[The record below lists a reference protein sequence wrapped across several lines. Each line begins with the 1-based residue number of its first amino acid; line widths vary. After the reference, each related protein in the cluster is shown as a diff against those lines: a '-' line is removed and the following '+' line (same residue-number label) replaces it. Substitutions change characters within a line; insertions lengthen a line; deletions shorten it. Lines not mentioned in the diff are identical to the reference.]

1 MRTIAGPIG
10 LIIGMWL
17 AATAL
22 VHFYFTGYGFPEP
35 LKLASLHLML
45 AVPPMFLLYPAR
57 ASSPRHRP
65 TVVDAVL
72 AVAAFLPSLY
82 IYLDP
87 NRVYN
92 RSAFIDSMTTL
103 EIVLGTLMTLLILE
117 AVRRA
122 LSIVLS
128 ILTGLVI
135 LYMFVC
141 EMLPGI
147 WYYRD
152 LPYEQVIDI
161 LYLMNGSGIYGQ
173 LTGISATIVA
183 SFLIFGAFLQGSGM
197 GRLFM
202 NLGTFLAGR
211 YKGGPA
217 KVVVVESGLFG
228 MTSGSSVA
236 NVVVTGSI
244 TIPEMKRMGFP
255 AAMAGGLEAA
265 ASVGGLIMP
274 PIMGAAAFVM
284 AEMISVPYVDIIAAA
299 AIGAALYYLGIFV
312 AVHFQAKKRGI
323 ASLPKEEIAR
333 FRDVLRD
340 IHFAI
345 PLVVLITL
353 MTMRFSPYFSA
364 FWATI
369 AVFVSAWLRKH
380 TRMGWRAVY
389 NSLIDAG
396 QTIGVIAVAVT
407 AAGIITAG
415 LTNTGL
421 LLAFTGII
429 KTVAGDSL
437 ILLVVLVAISCLFLG
452 MGVPTTPAY
461 IITAAIGAPL
471 IAEHGVA
478 SLLSIHLF
486 ILYFAVLADAT
497 PPVAAASYAAAAIA
511 RANPINTGFHA
522 FRMAVGGFIAGIG
535 FIYEPAIT
543 LDGTLFEIFAA
554 TLSLAAGIVLITIGY
569 VGYTDGRLP
578 IWLRAVAI
586 AFGIGCA
593 LLHNVPD
600 IYRGLIG
607 AAAIAALIFGGR
619 YYFGVDNRPA
629 TAGLPSDTPLQEKER
644 AS

>member
-1 MRTIAGPIG
+1 MRTLHGPIG
-10 LIIGMWL
+10 IAVSIWL
-17 AATAL
+17 AAIAV
-22 VHFYFTGYGFPEP
+22 VHFYFTGFGFPEP
-35 LKLASLHLML
+35 LKLASLHLLL
-45 AVPPMFLLYPAR
+45 AVPPIFLLYPAL
-57 ASSPRHRP
+57 SLSPRHRP
-65 TVVDAVL
+65 SAVDWLL
-72 AVAAFLPSLY
+72 AGIAILPSLY
-82 IYLDP
+82 IFLDP

-92 RSAFIDSMTTL
+92 RSPYIDPLTTTEL
-103 EIVLGTLMTLLILE
+103 VLGTAMVLLILE

-122 LSIVLS
+122 LSIVLA
-128 ILTGLVI
+128 ILVCVVI
-135 LYMFVC
+135 LYLFIC
-141 EMLPGI
+141 EMLPGV
-147 WYYRD
+147 WYYRN
-152 LPYEQVIDI
+152 LPYSQVVDI
-161 LYLMNGSGIYGQ
+161 LYLMNGSGLYGQ

-183 SFLIFGAFLQGSGM
+183 AFLVFGAFLQGSGM

-202 NLGTFLAGR
+202 NLGTFVAGR
-211 YKGGPA
+211 FTGGPA

-236 NVVVTGSI
+236 NVVVTGSV

-255 AAMAGGLEAA
+255 PALAGGIEAA

-284 AEMISVPYVDIIAAA
+284 AEMISVPYVNIIAAA

-312 AVHFQAKKRGI
+312 AVHFQSKKRGI
-323 ASLPKEEIAR
+323 AGLPKEEIAS

-345 PLVVLITL
+345 PLAVLIGL
-353 MTMRFSPYFSA
+353 MAMRFSPYFAA

-369 AVFVSAWLRKH
+369 AVFVCAWLRKH
-380 TRMGWRAVY
+380 TRMGWRSVF
-389 NSLIDAG
+389 NSLVDAG
-396 QTIGVIAVAVT
+396 QTIGIIAVAVT
-407 AAGIITAG
+407 AAGMITAG

-429 KTVAGDSL
+429 KSVAGDSL
-437 ILLVVLVAISCLFLG
+437 ILLVVLVAVSCLFLG

-511 RANPINTGFHA
+511 KANPIATGFNA
-522 FRMAVGGFIAGIG
+522 FKMAVGGFIVGIG

-543 LDGTLFEIFAA
+543 LDGTLFEIVTA
-554 TLSLAAGIVLITIGY
+554 TLALAAGIVLITIGY
-569 VGYTDGRLP
+569 VGYTDGHLP
-578 IWLRAVAI
+578 IWLRLVLI
-586 AFGIGCA
+586 VLGIGCA
-593 LLHNVPD
+593 LLHNVPEL
-600 IYRGLIG
+600 YRGLFG
-607 AAAIAALIFGGR
+607 AAVIVAVILWGR
-619 YYFGVDNRPA
+619 RHFGVVSRPVVS
-629 TAGLPSDTPLQEKER
+629 TKPSTPHLQERNR

>member
-1 MRTIAGPIG
+1 MREIKGHIGTGIAI
-10 LIIGMWL
+10 WL
-17 AATAL
+17 AVTA
-22 VHFYFTGYGFPEP
+22 VIHFYFTGFGYPEP

-45 AVPPMFLLYPAR
+45 AVPPVFLLYPAR
-57 ASSPRHRP
+57 AASSQSRP
-65 TVVDAVL
+65 SLFDWVL
-72 AVAAFLPSLY
+72 AILAFLPSLY
-82 IYLDP
+82 IYVDP
-87 NRVYN
+87 DRVYN
-92 RSAFIDSMTTL
+92 RSPFIDQLSTL
-103 EIVLGTLMTLLILE
+103 EVVLGTLMVVLVLE

-122 LSIVLS
+122 LSVVLS
-128 ILTGLVI
+128 LLAGLVI
-135 LYMFVC
+135 LYMFIC
-141 EMLPGI
+141 DMLPSL

-152 LPYEQVIDI
+152 LPYSQVVDI
-161 LYLMNGSGIYGQ
+161 LYLMNGSGLYGQ

-183 SFLIFGAFLQGSGM
+183 AFLVFGAFLQGSGM

-211 YKGGPA
+211 YTGGPA

-236 NVVVTGSI
+236 NVVVTGAV

-255 AAMAGGLEAA
+255 AAMAGGIEAA

-284 AEMISVPYVDIIAAA
+284 AEMISVPYVNIIAAA
-299 AIGAALYYLGIFV
+299 AIGAVLYYLGVFV
-312 AVHFQAKKRGI
+312 AVHFQAKRLGI
-323 ASLPKEEIAR
+323 ASLPKHEIATLK
-333 FRDVLRD
+333 DVLRD
-340 IHFAI
+340 IHFFI

-353 MTMRFSPYFSA
+353 MTMRYSPYFSA

-369 AVFVSAWLRKH
+369 AVFATAWLRKR
-380 TRMGWRAVY
+380 TRMGWRAVFD
-389 NSLIDAG
+389 SLVDAG
-396 QTIGVIAVAVT
+396 QTICVIAVAVT

-429 KTVAGDSL
+429 KGLAGDSL
-437 ILLVVLVAISCLFLG
+437 FLLVLLVAASCLFLG

-461 IITAAIGAPL
+461 IITAAVGAPL

-511 RANPINTGFHA
+511 KANPIATGFQA
-522 FRMAVGGFIAGIG
+522 FRMAVGGFIVGIA

-543 LDGTLFEIFAA
+543 LDGTLSEIISA
-554 TLSLAAGIVLITIGY
+554 TLAIASGIILITIGY
-569 VGYTDGRLP
+569 IGYTDGKLP
-578 IWLRAVAI
+578 FWLRFILVI
-586 AFGIGCA
+586 AGVGCA
-593 LLHNVPD
+593 LLHDVPEW
-600 IYRGLIG
+600 YRAISGFAL
-607 AAAIAALIFGGR
+607 IAAVIFGGR
-619 YYFGVDNRPA
+619 WYFGVGRN
-629 TAGLPSDTPLQEKER
+629 GDTNSAPPVRSEI
-644 AS
+644 

>member
-1 MRTIAGPIG
+1 MRTLRGPIG
-10 LIIGMWL
+10 IAVSIWL
-17 AATAL
+17 AAVAL
-22 VHFYFTGYGFPEP
+22 VHFYFTGFGFPEP
-35 LKLASLHLML
+35 LKLASLHLLL
-45 AVPPMFLLYPAR
+45 AVPPIFLLYPALQ
-57 ASSPRHRP
+57 SSPADRP
-65 TVVDAVL
+65 SVVDWAL
-72 AVAAFLPSLY
+72 AAAAILPSLY
-82 IYLDP
+82 ILLDP

-92 RSAFIDSMTTL
+92 RSPYIDPLSVTEL
-103 EIVLGTLMTLLILE
+103 VLGTTMVLLILE

-128 ILTGLVI
+128 ILASLVI
-135 LYMFVC
+135 AYMFVC
-141 EMLPGI
+141 EMLPGV
-147 WYYRD
+147 WYYRN
-152 LPYEQVIDI
+152 LPYGQVVDI
-161 LYLMNGSGIYGQ
+161 LYLMNGSGLYGQ

-183 SFLIFGAFLQGSGM
+183 AFLVFGAFLQGSGM

-211 YKGGPA
+211 YTGGPA

-236 NVVVTGSI
+236 NVVVTGSV

-255 AAMAGGLEAA
+255 AALAGGIEAA

-274 PIMGAAAFVM
+274 PIMGASAFVM
-284 AEMISVPYVDIIAAA
+284 AEMISVPYVSIIAAA

-312 AVHFQAKKRGI
+312 AVHFQSKKRGI
-323 ASLPKEEIAR
+323 ASLPKEEIASY
-333 FRDVLRD
+333 RDVLLD

-345 PLVVLITL
+345 PLIVLITL

-369 AVFVSAWLRKH
+369 AVFLAAWLRKH
-380 TRMGWRAVY
+380 TRMGWRAVFS
-389 NSLIDAG
+389 SLVDAG

-407 AAGIITAG
+407 AAGMITAG

-429 KTVAGDSL
+429 KSVAGDSL

-511 RANPINTGFHA
+511 KANPMATGFNA
-522 FRMAVGGFIAGIG
+522 FKMAVGGFIVGIG

-543 LDGTLFEIFAA
+543 LDGTLFEIVTA
-554 TLSLAAGIVLITIGY
+554 TLALSAGIVLITIGY
-569 VGYTDGRLP
+569 VGYTDGALP
-578 IWLRAVAI
+578 LWLRAILIVL
-586 AFGIGCA
+586 GIGCA
-593 LLHNVPD
+593 LLHNIPEL
-600 IYRGLIG
+600 YRGILG
-607 AAAIAALIFGGR
+607 VAFIAALIIGGR
-619 YYFGVDNRPA
+619 RYFDAAGPA
-629 TAGLPSDTPLQEKER
+629 AAKLPANTNLQENKR